1 MNLKISNWRIAKIQ
15 YKRGMLRALYRIL
28 FHIAYFFSPAWA
40 FNFIFLTLPE
50 ELIPEILRKFGATI
64 GDDTTIMH
72 PLHIHNMGKNKAD
85 HFSNLTIGDHCYL
98 GPDLFIDIQDR
109 ITIEDRA
116 TISMRVSLITHM
128 HVGQSPLGENH
139 FPAQNH
145 PIIIREGAYIGTGA
159 TLLMGVEIGE
169 CSVVGAGSVVTCNI
183 PAHSVAAGIPA
194 RHIRKLE
201 QG

>member
-1 MNLKISNWRIAKIQ
+1 MNLKIFRRHTEKLQ
-15 YKRGMLRALYRIL
+15 YKRGILRALYRIL
-28 FHIAYFFSPAWA
+28 FHIAYFFSPAWS

-64 GDDTTIMH
+64 GCDTTIMH
-72 PLHIHNMGKNKAD
+72 PLHIHNMGKSKAD
-85 HFSNLTIGDHCYL
+85 HFSNLIIGSHCYL
-98 GPDLFIDIQDR
+98 GPDLFIDIQDK
-109 ITIEDRA
+109 ITIEDKA
-116 TISMRVSLITHM
+116 TISMRVSLITHI
-128 HVGQSPLGENH
+128 HVGQSPLGEHH
-139 FPAQNH
+139 FPAQKH
-145 PIIIREGAYIGTGA
+145 PIIIHQGAYIGIGA

-169 CSVVGAGSVVTCNI
+169 CSVVGAGSVVTRDV